1 MITNPK
7 DDYRLYKNLLDQ
19 ILIDDEQS
27 ETWRNRARACRNERS
42 FKKQLSKAVDELWKQ
57 VEEERQALA
66 PINQFEGEL
75 DHFSKKL
82 REKMQVQF
90 IKRFES
96 IFKKTQEENVQYKIT
111 ILLKRKILL
120 ISGSETF
127 INPTMINEEFN
138 GIPSVKDIPL
148 LIKNILSELNKV

>member
-1 MITNPK
+1 
-7 DDYRLYKNLLDQ
+7 
-19 ILIDDEQS
+19 
-27 ETWRNRARACRNERS
+27 
-42 FKKQLSKAVDELWKQ
+42 
-57 VEEERQALA
+57 
-66 PINQFEGEL
+66 
-75 DHFSKKL
+75 
-82 REKMQVQF
+82 MQVQF